1 MEPETYS
8 YKSTTAFD
16 DQFEYGFV
24 AQEVDTAFPGIVQV
38 DQEAAENSKFSVTMN
53 VGATEM
59 LRVAKDGFYVRGVK
73 VEADAKEA
81 ETVYNAFKEFLVWA
95 ELNRS

>member
-1 MEPETYS
+1 MEPETYT
-8 YKSTTAFD
+8 YKSTTAYD

-24 AQEVDTAFPGIVQV
+24 AQEVATAFPGIVQV
-38 DQEAAENSKFSVTMN
+38 DQEAAERSKFSVTMN
-53 VGATEM
+53 VGSTEM

-73 VEADAKEA
+73 VEADDKEA
-81 ETVYNAFKEFLVWA
+81 ETVYKAFKEFLVWA